1 MPTTSAATR
10 ATLLLAAALLCCSSQ
25 VAGFAVQHQRIGR
38 RRALE
43 YAAAAAAVGTTTASP
58 QPARA
63 EPSKDAEYYEE
74 DVKND
79 SSLGDPALYTPSVRI
94 DAAGSTNSK
103 LSVVMPKAGGPRTVN
118 DFVDCM
124 WFTEVESGK
133 IVAAESFGAN
143 GLSRDFSMREDS
155 GNEPSFAARIKS
167 GMTVVPMIH
176 AKKGGTW
183 KGAAFTAK

>member
-43 YAAAAAAVGTTTASP
+43 YAAAAAAVGTTTESP

-103 LSVVMPKAGGPRTVN
+103 LSVVMPKAGGPV
-118 DFVDCM
+118 
-124 WFTEVESGK
+124 TERGFERAPV
-133 IVAAESFGAN
+133 
-143 GLSRDFSMREDS
+143 LSCSCLTDWLLSLTPLLSSRR
-155 GNEPSFAARIKS
+155 PSEA
-167 GMTVVPMIH
+167 P
-176 AKKGGTW
+176 
-183 KGAAFTAK
+183 